1 MEIRVN
7 FNEKISKLNNEI
19 IKMGVLVEEALDKAM
34 DSLIKMDEDLANQ
47 VIAEDEII
55 NNLEISI
62 EDHSILLIAREQ
74 PVASDLRHLVT
85 ALKISTQLERMGDHA
100 VHIAKGTIRL
110 KKDYGR
116 ENIPIF
122 GMQKMSGIV
131 KNMLQ
136 RVLSAYVECNTGEA
150 RAIALLDADVDRI
163 HDEVIQ
169 EVFSQFMSNPNEQQK
184 ATTLLF
190 IDRFLERFGDHITN
204 ICEWIVYSTTGEHV
218 ELD

>member
-7 FNEKISKLNNEI
+7 FNEKLSKLNDEI

-34 DSLIKMDEDLANQ
+34 DSLINLDEDLANQ
-47 VIAEDEII
+47 VIAEDEFV
-55 NNLEISI
+55 NNLEINI
-62 EDHSILLIAREQ
+62 EDHCILLIAREQ
-74 PVASDLRHLVT
+74 PVASDLRYLVT

-110 KKDYGR
+110 KSNNGTDS
-116 ENIPIF
+116 IPLF
-122 GMQKMSGIV
+122 GMQEMAGRV
-131 KNMLQ
+131 KSMLQ
-136 RVLSAYVECNTGEA
+136 RVLTAYVQCDAEEA
-150 RAIALLDADVDRI
+150 KNIALLDAEVDRI
-163 HDEVIQ
+163 HDEVIR
-169 EVFSQFMSNPNEQQK
+169 EVFSKFMSTSNDQQK

-204 ICEWIVYSTTGEHV
+204 ICEWIVYSVTGEHV